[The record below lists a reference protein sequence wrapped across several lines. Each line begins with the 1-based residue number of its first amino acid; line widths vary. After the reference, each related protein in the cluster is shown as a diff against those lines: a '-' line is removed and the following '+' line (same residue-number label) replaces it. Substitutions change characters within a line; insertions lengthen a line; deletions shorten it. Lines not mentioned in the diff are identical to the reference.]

1 MEERIYFE
9 DLNLRDP
16 IFNKISVKLIKE
28 VKLIPYHEEESEVFV
43 LKIIDNIDYNNQI
56 IKLLFFERKAVL

>member
-1 MEERIYFE
+1 MEERLYFE

-28 VKLIPYHEEESEVFV
+28 VKLIPYHEEDNEVHVFV
-43 LKIIDNIDYNNQI
+43 QYLELI
-56 IKLLFFERKAVL
+56 A